1 MKLVFASNSP
11 RRKELLSKFDLDIAY
26 CQHQFDEKSIKK
38 DIDPKYYC
46 KLIAQGKSK
55 SILYK
60 YEKTPVLSADTIVL
74 IKNRILEKPIDY
86 DEAFNML
93 SMLSGNTH
101 QVITAVNILYLEGSL
116 NFTFIEETS
125 VTFNK
130 LDSNDI
136 SYYIRRHSPYDKAG
150 GYGIQGFSSIFVK
163 KIDGCY
169 FNVVGLPLSSLFYHL
184 KKFNLIEFPLNTLN
198 KNDNLSS

>member
-38 DIDPKYYC
+38 DMDPKYYC

-55 SILYK
+55 SILSN
-60 YEKTPVLSADTIVL
+60 YEKTPILSADTIVL

-93 SMLSGNTH
+93 SMLSGDTH